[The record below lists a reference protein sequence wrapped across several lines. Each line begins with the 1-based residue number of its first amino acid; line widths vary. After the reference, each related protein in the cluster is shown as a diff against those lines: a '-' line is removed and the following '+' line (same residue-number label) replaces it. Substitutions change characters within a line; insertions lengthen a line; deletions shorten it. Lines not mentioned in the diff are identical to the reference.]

1 MNLRSEF
8 ARLRASRLR
17 DKTEDDKRTEES
29 DDLDDSS

>member
-17 DKTEDDKRTEES
+17 DKTEDEEEF
-29 DDLDDSS
+29 DEKELNDSS